1 MAASSDGK
9 VRKGKHLCFFSLDQ
23 SNDQMNSSILIIIND
38 SIFQGKGENV
48 ESKLTLWVGNLDK
61 RLSE

>member
-9 VRKGKHLCFFSLDQ
+9 VRKRKHVFFFSLDQ
-23 SNDQMNSSILIIIND
+23 SNDQMNSSTLIIIIE

-48 ESKLTLWVGNLDK
+48 DNKLTLWVGNLDK